1 MILGEDPV
9 GLAFPNIFNYLAGA
23 YAAGGCF
30 ADYFDK
36 VHDNNPGSFNNPWS
50 CILYVDEL
58 HPGNQLAGNSRNT
71 WAIYCSSAQF
81 GATLSNSESW
91 LTLLGKRSEQV
102 SQLAASIGQCF
113 RLILEHMFDNKYAH
127 PHSEVLLQGGLKRLK
142 LSVGCCNRPRNPVL
156 VGKDARVQQNRVKKV
171 EPGFWGWLF
180 PAFTLAEW
188 QAEVPEPSETNHP
201 IHAWLYAWALP
212 KWCAEL
218 GICFC
223 GSKRLLPVVWLRFG
237 RHMALCN
244 FGPSLPFTNA
254 IWKGYFCPK
263 QWKATK
269 KLGSSDASSEILGL
283 YQVLAHY
290 VQICCLP
297 NGICL
302 PGSTC
307 SLAWCKVLDYRLSIP
322 ALEKPDYKQL
332 LSFVEAALEATVAA
346 DWSEEFEPK
355 MHWSL
360 HIIVKVSRGMAN
372 YLHAGPWKGS
382 TKALENRMS
391 CATLPIGK
399 LLWGSLSLQGTSIH
413 WVKSQDCLEKA
424 PAYKMP
430 KGGPTKKMT
439 AFLCNAGVV
448 PVGMPCMQSSHCK
461 LSSGNNYFWWCCLFA
476 QCGWRLTS
484 CQCSSR
490 ALLFSKSHVVM
501 WPLSKNICSRKF
513 QTNIRVLLLYKKSRV
528 LSLTMLPKAG
538 WHASPLHS
546 CNFEGTCNFHPQQM
560 SLENKLRWYAQQ
572 PQRFMFTNLS
582 EACCQAKRWKHFS
595 SVSVS

>member
-9 GLAFPNIFNYLAGA
+9 ELAFANIFNYLAGA

-223 GSKRLLPVVWLRFG
+223 GSNRLLPVVWLRFG

-302 PGSTC
+302 LGSTC

-322 ALEKPDYKQL
+322 DLEKPDYKQL

-382 TKALENRMS
+382 TKALENMGMS

-424 PAYKMP
+424 PAYKMQR
-430 KGGPTKKMT
+430 GPHKEDDGIPMQ
-439 AFLCNAGVV
+439 CWRGSCGNAL
-448 PVGMPCMQSSHCK
+448 H
-461 LSSGNNYFWWCCLFA
+461 A
-476 QCGWRLTS
+476 E
-484 CQCSSR
+484 
-490 ALLFSKSHVVM
+490 
-501 WPLSKNICSRKF
+501 
-513 QTNIRVLLLYKKSRV
+513 LLL
-528 LSLTMLPKAG
+528 
-538 WHASPLHS
+538 
-546 CNFEGTCNFHPQQM
+546 
-560 SLENKLRWYAQQ
+560 
-572 PQRFMFTNLS
+572 
-582 EACCQAKRWKHFS
+582 
-595 SVSVS
+595 

>member
-1 MILGEDPV
+1 
-9 GLAFPNIFNYLAGA
+9 
-23 YAAGGCF
+23 
-30 ADYFDK
+30 
-36 VHDNNPGSFNNPWS
+36 
-50 CILYVDEL
+50 
-58 HPGNQLAGNSRNT
+58 
-71 WAIYCSSAQF
+71 
-81 GATLSNSESW
+81 
-91 LTLLGKRSEQV
+91 
-102 SQLAASIGQCF
+102 
-113 RLILEHMFDNKYAH
+113 MFDNKYAH

-223 GSKRLLPVVWLRFG
+223 GSNRLLPVVWLRFG

-302 PGSTC
+302 LGSTC

-382 TKALENRMS
+382 TKALENMGMS

-424 PAYKMP
+424 PAYKMQR
-430 KGGPTKKMT
+430 GPHKEDDGIPMQ
-439 AFLCNAGVV
+439 CWRGSCGNAL
-448 PVGMPCMQSSHCK
+448 H
-461 LSSGNNYFWWCCLFA
+461 A
-476 QCGWRLTS
+476 E
-484 CQCSSR
+484 
-490 ALLFSKSHVVM
+490 
-501 WPLSKNICSRKF
+501 
-513 QTNIRVLLLYKKSRV
+513 
-528 LSLTMLPKAG
+528 LSL
-538 WHASPLHS
+538 
-546 CNFEGTCNFHPQQM
+546 
-560 SLENKLRWYAQQ
+560 
-572 PQRFMFTNLS
+572 
-582 EACCQAKRWKHFS
+582 
-595 SVSVS
+595 